1 MKKNKKAFHYSMN
14 SSVII
19 VGAIIITLLLNA
31 ILVTLND
38 RFSLEIDFTED
49 GIYELTD
56 TTKELLDKLD
66 SNVEMIMFTNGA
78 DSETVTMLKTV
89 LGKYTQHS
97 SKLSVSEI
105 DVVKDPSAL
114 TAYQDVIEAEKFT
127 VGSLVL
133 KDEKK
138 TEFVSSSN
146 FVTTDGYSN
155 IERSVTSKLV
165 NFVDGMSL
173 STITFTSGH
182 GEAQASST
190 ETVLETDA
198 YKIAALDTLTQEF
211 PADKNSLVIINA
223 PQNDFSAEEIN
234 KLDAYLDRGG
244 NVMITFDPQ
253 IVTKLERLESYLA
266 EDWGIIRS
274 NNIVVDQKQQLTGT
288 PYSILQFAEHDI
300 VNPVKEESRY
310 VVTSF
315 ANSLEIA
322 PEVPQSVTVN
332 EVLTTTQDATETN
345 IESLYGG
352 VEMPNARTGKFNI
365 MVAASRDNY
374 IMEDN
379 ETFTGHLVVCGSE
392 AMFNSVILESRFAN
406 EDVFLNA
413 VNWMKGSD
421 SGISV
426 RIKRM
431 PGGTLAISQGHFWTW
446 FVVLV
451 VVIPLGLLISGLVIW
466 LKRRYK

>member
-56 TTKELLDKLD
+56 TTKELLDKLESD
-66 SNVEMIMFTNGA
+66 VEMIMFVKDNQ
-78 DSETVTMLKTV
+78 SEMVTMLKTV

-97 SKLSVSEI
+97 SKLSVSEVN
-105 DVVKDPSAL
+105 VVKDPSAV
-114 TAYQDVIEAEKFT
+114 TAYDDIIESEKFT

-133 KDEKK
+133 KNENKK
-138 TEFVSSSN
+138 EFVSSAN

-173 STITFTSGH
+173 SAITFTSGH
-182 GEAQASST
+182 GEAKATST

-198 YKIAALDTLTQEF
+198 YRIETLDTLTQDF
-211 PADKNSLVIINA
+211 PSDKNSLVVINA
-223 PQNDFSAEEIN
+223 PKNDFSAEEIE

-244 NVMITFDPQ
+244 NVMIAFDPQ
-253 IVTKLERLESYLA
+253 IDAKLERLESYLA
-266 EDWGIIRS
+266 ADWGIIRS
-274 NNIVVDQKQQLTGT
+274 NNIVVDQKQQITGT
-288 PYSILQFAEHDI
+288 PYSILQFTDHDI
-300 VNPVKEESRY
+300 VKPVKEESRY

-315 ANSLEIA
+315 SNSLEIA
-322 PEVPQSVTVN
+322 PEVPQSVTVK

-352 VEMPNARTGKFNI
+352 VAMPDARVGKFNV

-379 ETFTGHLVVCGSE
+379 KTFTGHLVVCGSE
-392 AMFNSVILESRFAN
+392 SMFNSVILESRFAN

-413 VNWMKGSD
+413 INWMKGSD

-431 PGGTLAISQGHFWTW
+431 PGGSLTISQGHFWTW
-446 FVVLV
+446 FVVLIV
-451 VVIPLGLLISGLVIW
+451 VVPLGLLISGLVIW